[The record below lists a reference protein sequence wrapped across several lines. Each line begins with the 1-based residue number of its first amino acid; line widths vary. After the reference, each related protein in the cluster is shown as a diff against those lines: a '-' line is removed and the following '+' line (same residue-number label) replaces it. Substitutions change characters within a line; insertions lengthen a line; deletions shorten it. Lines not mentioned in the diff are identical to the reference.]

1 MPIANTAGAPGFEVS
16 GGTGVSPVQPG
27 GDARLSTK
35 QAAIISTMKSAST
48 KLLTVLLCFL
58 VVRLQ
63 AAGEPKLIPL
73 PAPVSNNAVAISH
86 DDYGSRI
93 FSFMGIGPKK
103 TWDAITA
110 SAYEMDPGT
119 GKWTEK
125 RPVPGVAGRLAASA
139 VALHDQVFIF
149 GGYVVDAQGGETTV
163 SDLNVFV
170 PVEDRYYRGKDIP
183 VPVDDAVVGLYRDRY
198 IFLIGG
204 WSTLKGDAVRNVQ
217 VYDTDKNTWMQ
228 ATPIPGTPVFGHA
241 GAIIG
246 DAIVYVDGAYRNP
259 SGPNPKYVASS
270 ECWMGKIPRK
280 GDITKIEW
288 TKLPAHPGNAR
299 YRIAAGAGAL
309 EKKAGRIYF
318 SGGTDNPY
326 NYNGI
331 GYNGQPAEPSPV
343 TFAFNVHS
351 GGWET
356 ISENNPEPTMDH
368 RGLLVAHRGL
378 VIVGGMEKGQQ
389 VTAKVTV
396 VKPSSRK

>member
-1 MPIANTAGAPGFEVS
+1 
-16 GGTGVSPVQPG
+16 
-27 GDARLSTK
+27 
-35 QAAIISTMKSAST
+35 MKSASA
-48 KLLTVLLCFL
+48 KLLLALLCL
-58 VVRLQ
+58 LPGARLQ
-63 AAGEPKLIPL
+63 ATDEPKLSPL
-73 PAPVSNNAVAISH
+73 PAPVSNNTVAISH

-103 TWDAITA
+103 TWDAITT
-110 SAYEMDPGT
+110 SAYEMDSAS
-119 GKWTEK
+119 GKWTQM

-149 GGYVVDAQGGETTV
+149 GGYVVDAQGGETTT

-170 PVEDRYYRGKDIP
+170 PVENRYYRGKDIP

-204 WSTLKGDAVRNVQ
+204 WSTSGSGSTSTSTSTTDAVRNVQ
-217 VYDTDKNTWMQ
+217 VYDTDKDTWMQ

-246 DAIVYVDGAYRNP
+246 DSIVYVDGAYKNP

-270 ECWMGKIPRK
+270 ECWMGKIPKK
-280 GDITKIEW
+280 GDITKIKW

-299 YRIAAGAGAL
+299 YRIAAGAGPL
-309 EKKAGRIYF
+309 EKRAARIYF

-326 NYNGI
+326 NYDGI

-343 TFAFNVHS
+343 TFAFNVYT
-351 GGWET
+351 GKWET
-356 ISENNPEPTMDH
+356 VNENTPEPTMDH
-368 RGLLVAHRGL
+368 RGLLVTRRGL
-378 VIVGGMEKGQQ
+378 VIAGGMEKGQQ

-396 VKPSSRK
+396 VKLARRK

>member
-1 MPIANTAGAPGFEVS
+1 MPIATTAGAPGSEVS
-16 GGTGVSPVQPG
+16 GGTGVSPVRPG

-35 QAAIISTMKSAST
+35 PAAIISAMKSAST
-48 KLLTVLLCFL
+48 TILTVLLCLL
-58 VVRLQ
+58 VARLQ
-63 AAGEPKLIPL
+63 AAEEPKLSPL

-86 DDYGSRI
+86 DTGAAKI
-93 FSFMGIGPKK
+93 FSLMGIGPKK
-103 TWDAITA
+103 TWDAIST
-110 SAYEMDPGT
+110 SAYEMELST

-170 PVEDRYYRGKDIP
+170 PVENRYYRGKDIP

-217 VYDTDKNTWMQ
+217 VYDTDKDTWIQ
-228 ATPIPGTPVFGHA
+228 STPISGTPVFGHA
-241 GAIIG
+241 GTIIG
-246 DAIVYVDGAYRNP
+246 DTIVYVDGAYKNP
-259 SGPNPKYVASS
+259 SGPNPKYVASN
-270 ECWMGKIPRK
+270 ECWMGKIPKK

-309 EKKAGRIYF
+309 ETKGGRIYF

-326 NYNGI
+326 NYDGI

-343 TFAFNVHS
+343 TFTFNVHT

-356 ISENNPEPTMDH
+356 INENDPEPTMDH
-368 RGLLVAHRGL
+368 RGLLATHRGL
-378 VIVGGMEKGQQ
+378 VI
-389 VTAKVTV
+389 
-396 VKPSSRK
+396 